1 MSDSPTNWLPMEAL
15 ELVASRFRVLGEGS
29 RLRLLAALRNQERTV
44 TELVALTGLTQA
56 NVSRHLNLMAEAGI
70 LGRRKEGLNV
80 YYFVS
85 EPAVFALCERVCGHL
100 QRKFDAGTSA
110 LSSAPAP
117 VTDEVIERPGTKK
130 LSCQVRQTSLKGV
143 EAAADAGLKAV
154 PAESDGEGTG
164 GFAVTFD

>member
-1 MSDSPTNWLPMEAL
+1 MTNSPANWLPMEAL

-44 TELVALTGLTQA
+44 SELVTLTGLTQA

-70 LGRRKEGLNV
+70 LGRRKDGLNV
-80 YYFVS
+80 YYFVG

-110 LSSAPAP
+110 LAAAPAP
-117 VTDEVIERPGTKK
+117 VSDEVIEHPGAKK
-130 LSCQVRQTSLKGV
+130 PSRKIRKTTSKAA
-143 EAAADAGLKAV
+143 EAGIKAV

>member
-1 MSDSPTNWLPMEAL
+1 MSDPSNNWLSPEAL
-15 ELVASRFRVLGEGS
+15 ELVASRFRVLGEGN
-29 RLRLLAALRNQERTV
+29 RLRLLASLRTQQRTV
-44 TELVALTGLTQA
+44 SELVTLTGLTQA

-70 LGRRKEGLNV
+70 LGRRKHGLNV

-110 LSSAPAP
+110 LAATSVSASNQAIEQPAP
-117 VTDEVIERPGTKK
+117 KKPSLRARESSLTGIEV
-130 LSCQVRQTSLKGV
+130 V
-143 EAAADAGLKAV
+143 ADAEVRAV
-154 PAESDGEGTG
+154 PAESEGERDG